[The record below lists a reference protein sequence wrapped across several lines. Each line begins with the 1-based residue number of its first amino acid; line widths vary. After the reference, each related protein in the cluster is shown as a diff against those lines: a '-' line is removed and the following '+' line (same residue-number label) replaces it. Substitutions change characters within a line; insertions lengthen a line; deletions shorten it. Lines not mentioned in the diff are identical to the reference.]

1 MLIRELG
8 DVVDR
13 RSFYLW
19 LQESRRVGHL
29 RGDLCGDEAW
39 LCVHERMLAELLS
52 SLVGGSGPEVG
63 FISHYLS
70 ASWPSG
76 SPQALALPVCAASS
90 RKLAPGPP
98 ASSTLTRLTLSAR
111 SAPPPCPASPT
122 RRRSRP
128 STSFWWKWTVSACHQ
143 LLLCGEKCFQLFQ
156 NSCFL
161 GGFALHM
168 FIVPE
173 PYNDAHRHFI
183 FLPPL
188 VCIVSPP

>member
-1 MLIRELG
+1 M
-8 DVVDR
+8 
-13 RSFYLW
+13 W

-29 RGDLCGDEAW
+29 RDDLCGDESC
-39 LCVHERMLAELLS
+39 LCVQERMLAEFLS
-52 SLVGGSGPEVG
+52 SFVGSSGPEVG

-98 ASSTLTRLTLSAR
+98 ASSTLMRSTLSAR
-111 SAPPPCPASPT
+111 SAPPPCLASPT

-143 LLLCGEKCFQLFQ
+143 PLLCGEKCFRLFQ

-173 PYNDAHRHFI
+173 LYTDAHRHFI
-183 FLPPL
+183 FLQSL
-188 VCIVSPP
+188 VCIVFPP